1 MIVLAIRLLIAD
13 GIEVGREGY
22 GCQVGWRCFRV
33 GVLLGVIV
41 RTETSLITFKDSSYS
56 LCFPSLFP
64 DNVQGQQLL
73 QLRLSQPSHFSLLL
87 TASMT
92 VRQDY

>member
-13 GIEVGREGY
+13 GIEVGSEGY
-22 GCQVGWRCFRV
+22 DCQVGRRCFRV

-56 LCFPSLFP
+56 LSFRSLFP

-73 QLRLSQPSHFSLLL
+73 QPRLSQPSHFSLLL

-92 VRQDY
+92 VCQDY